1 MALLTSVATWSVT
14 ALGSVAPFA
23 VTSETFNLTL
33 PSATSR
39 VPFAVMSRLS
49 DVPGSV
55 ICPVATTWEPSEDRC
70 SPGGPLRDDE
80 ANPVSHDEQHD
91 ECEQHAE

>member
-33 PSATSR
+33 PSVTSS
-39 VPFAVMSRLS
+39 VPFAVMLRLS
-49 DVPGSV
+49 DVPGRV
-55 ICPVATTWEPSEDRC
+55 ICPVATTCEPSEDRC
-70 SPGGPLRDDE
+70 RPGTPLR
-80 ANPVSHDEQHD
+80 ATS
-91 ECEQHAE
+91 AS